1 MNTLLIVEDEKK
13 IRQGIRTMALRS
25 GVKVDRIM
33 ECPDGEK
40 ALDVISR
47 EPVDVMITDI
57 RMPRMDGI
65 SLVKNMQGC
74 RQVPE
79 TIVLSGYDDF
89 TYAVELMRCGVRE
102 YILKPVD
109 REQFFSA
116 LRKMDAELMKK
127 QAVREKT
134 LALSHQHLKYM
145 MLNKEITKDELDVI
159 TEQFTHSLFRH
170 AYVVVCAAPQ
180 DAAAQV
186 KDGILF
192 LGGVEG
198 MAVYLAESGLKDY
211 LLEEKLKGLSA
222 GASLPHK
229 ELTEVRKAFEE
240 AVNARKAS
248 FAKCLPSAVYD
259 ETPAQGT
266 PLYEEAAERILHLTG
281 AGKTEE
287 AVRYLMQIMDS
298 VIYGTTD
305 VNDYA
310 QRMRS
315 LADMVIARFCHM
327 PGIALKDWEPL
338 RSVFSYRTIRD
349 HQQAFTSC
357 LSRLHEK
364 MKAEEDLNLTK
375 EKMRLAM
382 TFVQE
387 NFYKGLNMAM
397 VSNHVSMNYSQF
409 SNAFKEYTG
418 MNFISYLQDLR
429 MTQAKHLLRTTD
441 MKVFEISWKV
451 GYGNEKH
458 FMKTFRAICGVSP
471 TEYRKEEKASL
482 MREVPPAGDGRSKK
496 ICHLHPMW

>member
-33 ECPDGEK
+33 ECSDGEK
-40 ALDVISR
+40 ALDVIRR

-57 RMPRMDGI
+57 RMPHMDGI
-65 SLVKNMQGC
+65 SLVKSMQGC

-116 LRKMDAELMKK
+116 LRKLDAELSKK

-134 LALSHQHLKYM
+134 LQLSHQHLKYL
-145 MLNKEITKDELDVI
+145 MLNREITKDELDVI

-170 AYVVVCAAPQ
+170 AYVVVCAAPR
-180 DAAAQV
+180 DIFPET

-198 MAVYLAESGLKDY
+198 MAVYLAESGLKDF
-211 LLEEKLKGLSA
+211 LLDDRLKGLSA
-222 GASLPHK
+222 GASLPHR
-229 ELTEVRKAFEE
+229 ELTEVRAAYEE
-240 AVNARKAS
+240 AVKARKTA
-248 FAKCLPSAVYD
+248 FAKCLPSAAYD
-259 ETPAQGT
+259 GAEIQGA
-266 PLYEEAAERILHLTG
+266 PLYEEAAERILHLSG
-281 AGKTEE
+281 AGKLEE
-287 AVRYLMQIMDS
+287 ALKCLDQITQS
-298 VIYGTTD
+298 VISGAID

-315 LADMVIARFCHM
+315 LADMITARFCHV
-327 PGIALKDWEPL
+327 PGISKKSWEPV
-338 RSVFSYRTIRD
+338 RSVFSFRTVKD
-349 HQQAFTSC
+349 HSQAFSSC
-357 LSRLHEK
+357 LKNLHEQ
-364 MKAEEDLNLTK
+364 MKAEEELSLTK
-375 EKMRLAM
+375 EKIRQALS
-382 TFVQE
+382 FIQE

-418 MNFISYLQDLR
+418 MNFISYLQDMR
-429 MTQAKHLLRTTD
+429 MTRAKHLLRTTD

-471 TEYRKEEKASL
+471 TEYRREGAS
-482 MREVPPAGDGRSKK
+482 
-496 ICHLHPMW
+496 